1 MLSLGMVPCV
11 LCALEYCQ
19 LCTRSLPKR
28 HGLVHIWQCTSVDLR
43 STPGVIPNGHGYA
56 VPGHYRLI
64 MPWYGAALIGQML
77 ATT

>member
-1 MLSLGMVPCV
+1 MFYVRWSTANYVPGHCPKGM
-11 LCALEYCQ
+11 
-19 LCTRSLPKR
+19 
-28 HGLVHIWQCTSVDLR
+28 GLVHIRQCPSVR